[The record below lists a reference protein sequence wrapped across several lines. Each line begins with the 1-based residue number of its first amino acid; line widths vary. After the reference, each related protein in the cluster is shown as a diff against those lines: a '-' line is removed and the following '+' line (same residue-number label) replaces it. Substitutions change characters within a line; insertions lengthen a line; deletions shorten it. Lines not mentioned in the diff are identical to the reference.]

1 MRNIRTDKISHGYLQ
16 VYDPLFMSLESISNV
31 LEIGVY
37 NGDSLRLLQ
46 SYFPNS
52 NIYGFDLTPPRD
64 HHYNDRFKVLLG
76 NQEDRDDLNGI
87 LNNIDGDLDLI
98 IDDGGHTMKQQQI
111 SFGCLFRHL
120 KKGGVYIIEDI
131 ETSYW
136 GRSSIYGYKFNSNK
150 VNTVNVLLNAIN
162 YINSKFLISST
173 RIKNSLYHDIFNS
186 VESLTFGHNCIVLI
200 KKDYASFSEF
210 YDGKYILKQHINDR
224 SIYKSIKS
232 RLKGYLNLL
241 KHYFKRVIKVALR

>member
-1 MRNIRTDKISHGYLQ
+1 
-16 VYDPLFMSLESISNV
+16 MSLDSISNV

-37 NGDSLRLLQ
+37 NGNSLRLLQ
-46 SYFPNS
+46 NYFPNS

-120 KKGGVYIIEDI
+120 KKGGVYIIEDLH
-131 ETSYW
+131 TS
-136 GRSSIYGYKFNSNK
+136 RYGLNSE
-150 VNTVNVLLNAIN
+150 
-162 YINSKFLISST
+162 YINNDDLITTLDMLQNFKNTNNLISNHMLDYE
-173 RIKNSLYHDIFNS
+173 IKYLEDNIESIEIWSKNIEHNIS
-186 VESLTFGHNCIVLI
+186 VT
-200 KKDYASFSEF
+200 
-210 YDGKYILKQHINDR
+210 
-224 SIYKSIKS
+224 SII
-232 RLKGYLNLL
+232 R
-241 KHYFKRVIKVALR
+241 KRG

>member
-16 VYDPLFMSLESISNV
+16 VYHPLFMSLDSISNV

-46 SYFPNS
+46 NYFPNS
-52 NIYGFDLTPPRD
+52 NIYGFDLSPPRD

-87 LNNIDGDLDLI
+87 LNNIDGNLDLI

-120 KKGGVYIIEDI
+120 KNGGVYILEDLH
-131 ETSYW
+131 TS
-136 GRSSIYGYKFNSNK
+136 RYGLNSE
-150 VNTVNVLLNAIN
+150 
-162 YINSKFLISST
+162 YINKDDLITTLDMLQNFKNTNNIISNHMLDYEIKYLEENIESIEIWSKNVEHNISVTS
-173 RIKNSLYHDIFNS
+173 I
-186 VESLTFGHNCIVLI
+186 I
-200 KKDYASFSEF
+200 KK
-210 YDGKYILKQHINDR
+210 
-224 SIYKSIKS
+224 IK
-232 RLKGYLNLL
+232 
-241 KHYFKRVIKVALR
+241 

>member
-16 VYDPLFMSLESISNV
+16 VYDPLFMSLDSISNV

-46 SYFPNS
+46 NYFPNS
-52 NIYGFDLTPPRD
+52 NIYGFDLTAPRD

-87 LNNIDGDLDLI
+87 FNNINGDLDLI

-120 KKGGVYIIEDI
+120 KKGGVYIIEDLH
-131 ETSYW
+131 TS
-136 GRSSIYGYKFNSNK
+136 RYGLNSE
-150 VNTVNVLLNAIN
+150 
-162 YINSKFLISST
+162 YINNDDLITTLDMLQNFKNTNNLISNHMLDYE
-173 RIKNSLYHDIFNS
+173 IKYLEDNIESIEIWSKNIEHNIS
-186 VESLTFGHNCIVLI
+186 VT
-200 KKDYASFSEF
+200 
-210 YDGKYILKQHINDR
+210 
-224 SIYKSIKS
+224 SII
-232 RLKGYLNLL
+232 R
-241 KHYFKRVIKVALR
+241 KRG

>member
-16 VYDPLFMSLESISNV
+16 VYDPLFMSLDSISNV

-87 LNNIDGDLDLI
+87 LNNINGDLDLI

-120 KKGGVYIIEDI
+120 KKGGVYIIEDLH
-131 ETSYW
+131 TS
-136 GRSSIYGYKFNSNK
+136 RYGLNSE
-150 VNTVNVLLNAIN
+150 
-162 YINSKFLISST
+162 YINKDDLITTLDMLQNFKNTNNIISNHMLDHEIKYLEDNIESIEIWSKNIEHNISVT
-173 RIKNSLYHDIFNS
+173 
-186 VESLTFGHNCIVLI
+186 
-200 KKDYASFSEF
+200 
-210 YDGKYILKQHINDR
+210 
-224 SIYKSIKS
+224 SII
-232 RLKGYLNLL
+232 R
-241 KHYFKRVIKVALR
+241 KRG